1 MPSDKRKK
9 KGKTVV
15 VKKAKN
21 IVINIKTGGAKRRA
35 PQPRA
40 TRAIIPAPRAALST
54 APQLAP
60 TSINIAVSQQQ
71 QQQQGQFGIPFRARP
86 PSTGTNVVAT
96 YKSPLARLAPP
107 PAQPIIIQQAPP
119 SVRKERDEP
128 RQPVTPLPTEAQ
140 NALTRRVGQLE
151 QYGRQIYTM
160 VAPLVQGSEQGGGG
174 AAGGSV
180 RRRAAQRVSLHQSND
195 DDMTDAS
202 VPVMNPRPL
211 ISPPKYA
218 GMVGQQHHGSVPRP
232 SPVVSASDQLGF
244 DAEGDQDVFSEPQG
258 HFAAQY
264 IHSVAALEKGG
275 RGRPRLTPSQLE
287 QKAADKAA
295 RVPKQ
300 RGGWSAARRAAF
312 EAKKLLRGMP
322 MQTQEQAAAVMQ
334 ADAAPLLRPKSTG
347 GRVKAPVVLNP
358 ALSGSEQV
366 SLLSQ
371 AGAAGGAQSQ
381 SRGFTMEQMGRSGGG
396 TGSSS
401 GRTFHSADEHSS
413 LYD

>member
-9 KGKTVV
+9 KGKPVAV

-40 TRAIIPAPRAALST
+40 LRSMMPAPSA

-60 TSINIAVSQQQ
+60 TSINIAVSQQ

-96 YKSPLARLAPP
+96 YKSPLARFAPP
-107 PAQPIIIQQAPP
+107 PAQPIIIQQAPSAAP
-119 SVRKERDEP
+119 PTEKKERDEP
-128 RQPVTPLPTEAQ
+128 RQPVQPTEAQ

-160 VAPLVQGSEQGGGG
+160 VAPLVQDGGGE
-174 AAGGSV
+174 
-180 RRRAAQRVSLHQSND
+180 RRRASRQVSVHQSND
-195 DDMTDAS
+195 DALTDAS

-211 ISPPKYA
+211 ISPTRYA
-218 GMVGQQHHGSVPRP
+218 GILQQGGSAPRP
-232 SPVVSASDQLGF
+232 SPVVSSSEEQGF
-244 DAEGDQDVFSEPQG
+244 EADQDVFSDPQA

-264 IHSVAALEKGG
+264 IHSAAAPEKGG

-287 QKAADKAA
+287 QRAADKALSA
-295 RVPKQ
+295 AAKKP
-300 RGGWSAARRAAF
+300 RGVKAGTGWTAARRAAF
-312 EAKKLLRGMP
+312 EAKKLLTGMP

-334 ADAAPLLRPKSTG
+334 ADIAPSLRQPKKKSKTG
-347 GRVKAPVVLNP
+347 AGAIRLNP
-358 ALSGSEQV
+358 ALSGSDQV
-366 SLLSQ
+366 SMLSQ
-371 AGAAGGAQSQ
+371 AGAAAATQPQ
-381 SRGFTMEQMGRSGGG
+381 SRGRSMEQMARGGG
-396 TGSSS
+396 GGSSNDS
-401 GRTFHSADEHSS
+401 FHSFDS
-413 LYD
+413 